1 MTTKSLSLMMEVQME
16 HWKLQNNFK
25 ISMAVKKLYF
35 VQGKRSLVLE
45 QHMFMVS
52 DMQLEISL

>member
-1 MTTKSLSLMMEVQME
+1 MMEAQME
-16 HWKLQNNFK
+16 HWKLENNFK

-45 QHMFMVS
+45 RHIFMVS